1 VRKTEHDLTISLV
14 LADDHPIV
22 LDGLESLFGHEPDL
36 KVLARCL
43 NAADTLR
50 AVREHQPDVLILD
63 LKMPRPGGLAV
74 LREITKE
81 HLSTRVVLLTDTLH
95 EEELIEAIRL
105 GVSGVVLKE
114 MAPRLFVECVRKVY
128 AGERWVE
135 KRSFGHALE
144 TLLRREAGL
153 REITGALTPREIEI
167 VRQVAADLPN
177 KGIAERLFISEGT
190 VKSHLHNIYEKLR
203 INNRRDLTRYAQ
215 DKGLIPSSRL
225 SWFSGM
231 PDADPPA

>member
-1 VRKTEHDLTISLV
+1 MRRTEHDLTISLV

-22 LDGLESLFGHEPDL
+22 LDGLESLFGQEPDL

-43 NAADTLR
+43 NAEDTLR

-63 LKMPRPGGLAV
+63 LNMPRPGGLAV

-95 EEELIEAIRL
+95 EEELIEAVRL

-153 REITGALTPREIEI
+153 REISGALTAREIEI

-190 VKSHLHNIYEKLR
+190 VKTHLHNIYEKLR

-215 DKGLIPSSRL
+215 DKGLIPSSPR
-225 SWFSGM
+225 SWF
-231 PDADPPA
+231 

>member
-1 VRKTEHDLTISLV
+1 LTISLV

-22 LDGLESLFGHEPDL
+22 LDGLESLFGQEPDI

-43 NAADTLR
+43 NAEDTLR

-63 LKMPRPGGLAV
+63 LNLPRPGGLAV

-95 EEELIEAIRL
+95 EEELIEAVRL

-128 AGERWVE
+128 AGEQWVE

-153 REITGALTPREIEI
+153 REISGALTSREIEI

-190 VKSHLHNIYEKLR
+190 VKTHLHNIYEKLR

-215 DKGLIPSSRL
+215 DKGLIPSSPR
-225 SWFSGM
+225 SWF
-231 PDADPPA
+231 

>member
-1 VRKTEHDLTISLV
+1 MTISLV

-22 LDGLESLFGHEPDL
+22 LDGLESLFGQESDL

-43 NAADTLR
+43 NAEETLR
-50 AVREHQPDVLILD
+50 AVRKHQPDVLILD
-63 LKMPRPGGLAV
+63 LRMPRPGGLAV

-81 HLSTRVVLLTDTLH
+81 HLSTRVVLLTDTLDD
-95 EEELIEAIRL
+95 EELIEAVRL

-128 AGERWVE
+128 AGERWLE

-153 REITGALTPREIEI
+153 REMSGALTSREIEI
-167 VRQVAADLPN
+167 VRQVAAELPN
-177 KGIAERLFISEGT
+177 KGIAKRLFISEGT
-190 VKSHLHNIYEKLR
+190 VKTHLHNIYEKLR
-203 INNRRDLTRYAQ
+203 ITNRRELTRYAQ
-215 DKGLIPSSRL
+215 DKGLIRPSRPSRV
-225 SWFSGM
+225 SGM
-231 PDADPPA
+231 PDIDPPA

>member
-1 VRKTEHDLTISLV
+1 MTISLV

-22 LDGLESLFGHEPDL
+22 LDGLESLFGQEPDL
-36 KVLARCL
+36 EVLARCL
-43 NAADTLR
+43 NAEDTLR

-63 LKMPRPGGLAV
+63 LNMPKPGGLAI
-74 LREITKE
+74 LRKVTKE
-81 HLSTRVVLLTDTLH
+81 HRSTRVVLLTDTRD
-95 EEELIEAIRL
+95 EEELLEAVRL
-105 GVSGVVLKE
+105 GVWGVVLKE

-144 TLLRREAGL
+144 TLLQREAGL
-153 REITGALTPREIEI
+153 REISEALTSREIEI

-177 KGIAERLFISEGT
+177 KEIAEHLFISEGT
-190 VKSHLHNIYEKLR
+190 VKTHLHNIYEKLR
-203 INNRRDLTRYAQ
+203 ITNRRELTRYAQ
-215 DKGLIPSSRL
+215 AKGLIPSARL

-231 PDADPPA
+231 PDTDPPG

>member
-1 VRKTEHDLTISLV
+1 MPISLV

-36 KVLARCL
+36 KVLARCQ
-43 NAADTLR
+43 NAEDTLR

-63 LKMPRPGGLAV
+63 LNMRGPGGLAV
-74 LREITKE
+74 LREITTD
-81 HLSTRVVLLTDTLH
+81 HLSTRVVLLTDTLD
-95 EEELIEAIRL
+95 EEELIEAVRL

-135 KRSFGHALE
+135 KRSFGQALE

-153 REITGALTPREIEI
+153 REITGALTSREIEL
-167 VRQVAADLPN
+167 VRQVAADLSN
-177 KGIAERLFISEGT
+177 KEIAERLFISEGT
-190 VKSHLHNIYEKLR
+190 VKTHLHNIYEKLR
-203 INNRRDLTRYAQ
+203 IKNRRDLTRYAQ
-215 DKGLIPSSRL
+215 DKGLIPSARRSRFL
-225 SWFSGM
+225 EQ
-231 PDADPPA
+231 PENDPPA